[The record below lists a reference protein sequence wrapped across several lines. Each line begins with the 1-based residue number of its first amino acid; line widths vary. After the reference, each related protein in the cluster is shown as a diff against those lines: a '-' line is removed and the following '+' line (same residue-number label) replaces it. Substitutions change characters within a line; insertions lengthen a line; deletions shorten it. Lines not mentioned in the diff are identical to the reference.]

1 MRSLCLESGRL
12 ETKLAM
18 GDWDGPREGHWPS
31 LQIRR
36 LGGSCG
42 WVVWP
47 LPPRLQEAT
56 LPPPCRPQPRAGGQ
70 RARRLPPGA
79 WE

>member
-1 MRSLCLESGRL
+1 MRSRCSESGRL

-18 GDWDGPREGHWPS
+18 GGWEGHWPS

-42 WVVWP
+42 WVVWT

-56 LPPPCRPQPRAGGQ
+56 LPPPGRPQPRAGGQ
-70 RARRLPPGA
+70 RAGRLPPGA